1 MPDLHIRLTEDDND
15 DAVRTEAPALS
26 EPEALEMLRTSE
38 IVAEKLVPWGSN
50 YTFAVGLSIGE
61 DEEPTYIG
69 IYKPKL
75 GERPLWDFPHGTLYL
90 REYASYLL
98 SRWLGWDLVPPTVLR
113 DGPHGPGSLQ
123 MYVEPTEEPLD
134 EAEFWG
140 RKIPEIERLVM
151 FDFISNNADRKIGHC
166 LVDVN
171 GRIWGIDHGLTFNVD
186 PKLKTVLWQF
196 SGEAISEPVM
206 KDVRRM
212 LDDSAEIFDELSG
225 VLADDE
231 VLALKSRVW
240 HLVNSGR
247 YPVLDPQYNVPYG
260 WW

>member
-1 MPDLHIRLTEDDND
+1 
-15 DAVRTEAPALS
+15 
-26 EPEALEMLRTSE
+26 
-38 IVAEKLVPWGSN
+38 
-50 YTFAVGLSIGE
+50 
-61 DEEPTYIG
+61 
-69 IYKPKL
+69 
-75 GERPLWDFPHGTLYL
+75 
-90 REYASYLL
+90 
-98 SRWLGWDLVPPTVLR
+98 
-113 DGPHGPGSLQ
+113 GSLQ
-123 MYVEPTEEPLD
+123 MYVEPIEEPLD

-140 RKIPEIERLVM
+140 RKIPEIERMVM

-171 GRIWGIDHGLTFNVD
+171 GGIWGIDHGLTFNVD

-196 SGEAISEPVM
+196 SGEPISEPVM
-206 KDVRRM
+206 NDVRRL
-212 LDDSAEIFDELSG
+212 LDDSAEIFSELSE